1 MGFIEEEDQ
10 LRFIQVP
17 DFRKVLIEL
26 GQEGQ
31 EHSGVQGW
39 LVEELFRIENVD
51 NPTAIA
57 VLAHE
62 VGNLQAWLTKEV
74 GCPLLL

>member
-26 GQEGQ
+26 SQEGQ
-31 EHSGVQGW
+31 EHSRVQGW
-39 LVEELFRIENVD
+39 LVEELFRIEDVD

-57 VLAHE
+57 VLTHE
-62 VGNLQAWLTKEV
+62 VGNLQAWLTEEL